1 MPIEV
6 SVCSCYTYS
15 SIYVY
20 VCVCQKGST
29 WRQFHLLRLLS
40 HCLTHWQSSSHYYSE
55 VDTHTHTHTHLKSVS
70 RHSQTHCH
78 LHFTSS
84 QDSSNC
90 SQTISLSV
98 HAKTCCSHTH
108 THTGTKVPTCLHIHA
123 YITGVISVDG
133 LKNSINFTFTH
144 RSVNSFIHSVSQ
156 PVELTTT
163 LTRRMLKHAL
173 VAYFPPL
180 CGNNSKIFN
189 FVNLQN
195 SRIFHLH
202 LNRKC
207 RTLVQHGWWQAA
219 SGKWQVIVKLQNWI

>member
-1 MPIEV
+1 MCVCAKKDQRGGNSIYYVCCHIVSLIGRVAATTTVKLTHTLTHIHTWKALVDTRKLTVTYTSLPVRTVRIV
-6 SVCSCYTYS
+6 VKQSVCQFT
-15 SIYVY
+15 
-20 VCVCQKGST
+20 QK
-29 WRQFHLLRLLS
+29 R
-40 HCLTHWQSSSHYYSE
+40 
-55 VDTHTHTHTHLKSVS
+55 V
-70 RHSQTHCH
+70 
-78 LHFTSS
+78 
-84 QDSSNC
+84 
-90 SQTISLSV
+90 
-98 HAKTCCSHTH
+98 AHTH

-163 LTRRMLKHAL
+163 LTRKMLKHAL
-173 VAYFPPL
+173 LAYFPPL

-219 SGKWQVIVKLQNWI
+219 SGKWQVIVKLQNWIW